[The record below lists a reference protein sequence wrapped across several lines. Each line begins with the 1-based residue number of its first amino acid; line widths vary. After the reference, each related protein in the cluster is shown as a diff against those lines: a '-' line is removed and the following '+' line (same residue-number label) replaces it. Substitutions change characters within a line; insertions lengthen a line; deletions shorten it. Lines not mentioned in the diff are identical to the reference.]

1 MKPSIVEN
9 WKYIY
14 IYFQIDYYE
23 SRKSIFYE
31 IKQRR
36 VGKDNIGLP
45 RKVYRCF
52 GWLEERYF
60 SLKKKSIWAKV
71 KLTTDIQV
79 TRNVNIKLSERLV
92 TREKRCYA
100 NVQYSMRECP
110 ELSGIP
116 ASISDNS
123 LESNVLEILEEE
135 IDVPI
140 YSSFVEDCHCLPFK
154 GSPKKFLKSNLSK
167 RHLKFVGIEI
177 RNLLIRWNYLGKNKF
192 N

>member
-1 MKPSIVEN
+1 MKLNNEELARITLDYQER
-9 WKYIY
+9 
-14 IYFQIDYYE
+14 FIDVLDDLKRDI
-23 SRKSIFYE
+23 SH
-31 IKQRR
+31 
-36 VGKDNIGLP
+36 
-45 RKVYRCF
+45 
-52 GWLEERYF
+52 
-60 SLKKKSIWAKV
+60 LKKNRSGLKSDFS

-92 TREKRCYA
+92 TKERRCYA
-100 NVQYSMRECP
+100 NVQYFMRECP

-154 GSPKKFLKSNLSK
+154 GSPKKFLKRNLSK

-177 RNLLIRWNYLGKNKF
+177 RNLLIR
-192 N
+192 